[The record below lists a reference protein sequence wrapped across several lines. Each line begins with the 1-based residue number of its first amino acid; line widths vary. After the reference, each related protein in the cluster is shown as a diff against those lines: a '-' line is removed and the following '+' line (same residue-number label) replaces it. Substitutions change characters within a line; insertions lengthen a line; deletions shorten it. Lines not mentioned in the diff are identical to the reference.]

1 MILSKCNLPFLN
13 QIWQM
18 LIKGKEEISKVSH
31 AIEALEVLVIRI
43 AYSCQLPSLEEVV
56 DKIKSEKSNE
66 FEQNSDNNE
75 IGDDIKKI
83 LEIFPD
89 GKVIKNNT

>member
-1 MILSKCNLPFLN
+1 
-13 QIWQM
+13 M

-56 DKIKSEKSNE
+56 NKIKSDEKINE
-66 FEQNSDNNE
+66 FKKNSDNNE